1 MNDHPATVPADSE
14 PWDALIIGAGPAGSL
29 AAVLLARAGQRVLVV
44 ERHKFPRPKV
54 CGCCLNQRAQQ
65 LLRRA
70 DLLAGLQTLQP
81 VSTQQMNLHYDQQ
94 TLPIA
99 MPGGLAISRRAMD
112 SWLAGEAVA
121 AGATFLDECSAEVL
135 PESCDAD
142 SAATAALPECRR
154 VQILT
159 ARGSSVAAARVV
171 LVCDGLGHPSLA
183 QLPGF
188 SSRPQAGARI
198 GLGAVLSAAES
209 ADWCSSGEILMAAD
223 TGGYCGAVRT
233 EDGSVNL
240 AAAVDS
246 AAIQAAGGPRQCLQ
260 RLFATAGVR
269 VPEAMGSVQVRGTV
283 PLTRRSTRLTG
294 HRLLLLG
301 DATGYVE
308 PFTGE
313 GMAWAMT
320 AATLAAPL
328 ARSGITN
335 GWSTALQQQ
344 YERQLRDAVVR
355 EQTVCR
361 MLSGILSRPWLLRLT
376 FAAARMVP
384 VAAGALVRRVNRVPN
399 LVERS

>member
-1 MNDHPATVPADSE
+1 M
-14 PWDALIIGAGPAGSL
+14 
-29 AAVLLARAGQRVLVV
+29 
-44 ERHKFPRPKV
+44 
-54 CGCCLNQRAQQ
+54 
-65 LLRRA
+65 
-70 DLLAGLQTLQP
+70 
-81 VSTQQMNLHYDQQ
+81 
-94 TLPIA
+94 
-99 MPGGLAISRRAMD
+99 
-112 SWLAGEAVA
+112 
-121 AGATFLDECSAEVL
+121 
-135 PESCDAD
+135 
-142 SAATAALPECRR
+142 
-154 VQILT
+154 
-159 ARGSSVAAARVV
+159 
-171 LVCDGLGHPSLA
+171 
-183 QLPGF
+183 
-188 SSRPQAGARI
+188 
-198 GLGAVLSAAES
+198 
-209 ADWCSSGEILMAAD
+209 
-223 TGGYCGAVRT
+223 
-233 EDGSVNL
+233 
-240 AAAVDS
+240 
-246 AAIQAAGGPRQCLQ
+246 
-260 RLFATAGVR
+260 
-269 VPEAMGSVQVRGTV
+269 QVRGTV

-328 ARSGITN
+328 ARSGIIN